1 MIDKKISLG
10 TLITLGT
17 IIGTFVYTQGI
28 FAQKIESMESNG
40 SSNSQK
46 IMSNNKKIQTLEVSV
61 AKIETKLDERFN
73 RIEELLME
81 KMLWYPWQHLHH
93 KDQ

>member
-10 TLITLGT
+10 TLITLGN

-73 RIEELLME
+73 RIEELLMDLE
-81 KMLWYPWQHLHH
+81 
-93 KDQ
+93 

>member
-10 TLITLGT
+10 TLITIGT

-28 FAQKIESMESNG
+28 FAQKIETVESDNLD
-40 SSNSQK
+40 SIQK
-46 IMSNNKKIQTLEVSV
+46 IMSNSNKIQTLEISV

-73 RIEELLME
+73 RIEELLMD
-81 KMLWYPWQHLHH
+81 L
-93 KDQ
+93 D

>member
-28 FAQKIESMESNG
+28 FAQKIESMELDNNENTS
-40 SSNSQK
+40 K

-73 RIEELLME
+73 RIEELLMDLE
-81 KMLWYPWQHLHH
+81 
-93 KDQ
+93 

>member
-1 MIDKKISLG
+1 MIDKKLSLG

-73 RIEELLME
+73 RIEELLMDLE
-81 KMLWYPWQHLHH
+81 
-93 KDQ
+93 

>member
-46 IMSNNKKIQTLEVSV
+46 IISNNKKIQTLEVSV

-73 RIEELLME
+73 RIEELLMDLE
-81 KMLWYPWQHLHH
+81 
-93 KDQ
+93 

>member
-10 TLITLGT
+10 TIITIGT

-28 FAQKIESMESNG
+28 FAQKIETVESDN
-40 SSNSQK
+40 SNSIQK
-46 IMSNNKKIQTLEVSV
+46 IMSNSNKIQTLEVSV

-73 RIEELLME
+73 RIEELLMDLE
-81 KMLWYPWQHLHH
+81 
-93 KDQ
+93 

>member
-28 FAQKIESMESNG
+28 FAQKIESMEYNG

-73 RIEELLME
+73 RIEELLMDLE
-81 KMLWYPWQHLHH
+81 
-93 KDQ
+93 

>member
-17 IIGTFVYTQGI
+17 IIGTFVYTQAI

-73 RIEELLME
+73 RIEELLMDLE
-81 KMLWYPWQHLHH
+81 
-93 KDQ
+93 